1 MKHNYFVNYVLFS
14 SLLYLMSCISQKTEN
29 EHRTATDR
37 QTCIAIMNL
46 QQEVMSMHDSIM
58 PSISTIL
65 HLKRE
70 LKIRLQEG
78 NIADEKQIREI
89 HKVVKALED
98 ADQAMMRWMQN
109 HKTTY
114 EGMKE
119 DEIQSYLKKEKQ
131 QINKVGEKIVES
143 MKKAKVMLASN

>member
-1 MKHNYFVNYVLFS
+1 
-14 SLLYLMSCISQKTEN
+14 MSCISQKTEN

>member
-1 MKHNYFVNYVLFS
+1 
-14 SLLYLMSCISQKTEN
+14 
-29 EHRTATDR
+29 
-37 QTCIAIMNL
+37 
-46 QQEVMSMHDSIM
+46 M

-78 NIADEKQIREI
+78 NIVDEKQIREI

-114 EGMKE
+114 DGMKE